1 MKNIE
6 DRFKS
11 DIDIYING
19 NFKLKIKLMKS
30 EKLNNI
36 RNIINDI
43 ITNNGVFLCQDG
55 KDGNKINIKISN
67 NNINNTNNLSNHQ

>member
-11 DIDIYING
+11 DIDKYING

-43 ITNNGVFLCQDG
+43 FTNNGVFLCQDG